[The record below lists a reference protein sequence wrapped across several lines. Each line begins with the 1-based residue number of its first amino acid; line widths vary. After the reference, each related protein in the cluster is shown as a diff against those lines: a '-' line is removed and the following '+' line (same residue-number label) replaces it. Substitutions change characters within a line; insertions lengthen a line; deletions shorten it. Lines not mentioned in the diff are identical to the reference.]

1 MWYLLVLENKKQFD
15 MNIKRKMN
23 INNTNLDYQKEIVA
37 DEDYYSLLLLVNLYL
52 LELIQV

>member
-1 MWYLLVLENKKQFD
+1 

>member
-1 MWYLLVLENKKQFD
+1 MK
-15 MNIKRKMN
+15 IKRKMN